1 MSSSRAD
8 TPWTQTATRS
18 TFITELRIVRLP
30 WRGPACALCLSGWML
45 TEVANDDNARRIYE
59 VLLGHLP
66 VPFWLQAS
74 SSEPCVHDQASYIQG
89 LFRLRAGIRFAD
101 VACAH
106 SARSL
111 PKLWRGS
118 ESSSCSL
125 KVCALA
131 A

>member
-59 VLLGHLP
+59 ALLGHLP
-66 VPFWLQAS
+66 IPFWLQAS

-89 LFRLRAGIRFAD
+89 LFRLRTRIRFT
-101 VACAH
+101 
-106 SARSL
+106 L
-111 PKLWRGS
+111 
-118 ESSSCSL
+118 SSRANTVRPFPCRPPGDEA
-125 KVCALA
+125 KPCALSVVP
-131 A
+131 